1 MICLLP
7 TGQNSAAQ
15 EGRKK
20 AEQMCGGKMLRAL
33 YCSLHWLSCPTAPPC
48 LVVLFAPDQPLAR
61 KRRFV
66 PQLRSGGT
74 LTSLRPGSLGG
85 LQDIMAPQSSHG
97 SSDGIVPTLPA
108 RLLAMADILELPE
121 VSSSKHLAPDLS
133 RLASRSSS
141 TWNRRG
147 PGQKSKKKKKKRQS
161 RSREAVEAAL
171 HDDNWLK
178 AQFVKETSRYGR
190 PPACLE
196 SKVKEVLG
204 PKLFMKRGTQE
215 QPSWT
220 FMKWEDQ
227 TISPAA
233 SSAASSA
240 PVRPLAGAAR
250 GGVQGG
256 IMDGDTGTL
265 AVWTEKS
272 EKLVLATLGRLAVA
286 LRWTRLPSSA
296 EEDENGEITLP
307 RRWCGTFA
315 LAVKTDIEEVLAPIA
330 REILEDS
337 FEHLPRP
344 PSSWHGGSPHGSS
357 DNCCLTRHTSGG
369 GMRWRSMLSSPW
381 QNEDNISILEMLAA
395 LAEIRGALRGSWG
408 PKGLNRLARRV
419 MAVQLGLNTKSR
431 ANYRRA
437 LLRFFASLERE
448 CVPPYRHDR
457 GFSPDCGRD
466 FTAMAG
472 VAFPAGQQLEAAGN
486 ASEVELRLAC
496 REVQQSLEGLARCLM
511 CGTPSDL
518 SLRVQR
524 QPENPFDQLLP
535 LMKDANNVVLC
546 KGVPPDEY
554 LPLNTIC
561 FTVKKWDSADDV
573 LTVSV
578 DAASTMLAQRYPALA
593 WGQLKSILCE
603 HTRSVCKPA
612 ASDWAIALSAGSMSA
627 LDIAIAM
634 FLNPGDTIL
643 VEEFTFLAMIDACVA
658 AGLRLVPISCDSS
671 GLCPES
677 LELVLG
683 SERSAGRV
691 PKVLYTVP
699 VGQNPLGTR
708 LPAHRYQAIYDLCTE
723 HGVVILE
730 DDAYFY
736 QQHNAHDSLA
746 DDDGSAVG
754 ELQNLGATFVSI
766 DHKGMVF
773 RLESFAK
780 MLAPGF
786 RLGWVTG
793 PKRFIEAY
801 EKLCYIST
809 QQGSSLAMVCLASLL
824 SQWGRD
830 GLQAQL
836 RCLQL
841 GLRRRCRALLRAC
854 EAHLSDLATWAKP
867 QAGMF
872 LWLKMTRPT
881 STFSSEAL
889 VESMQRHGVV
899 AMPGS
904 FCSPEPDSRPVVS
917 MHCQFHASILTFS
930 I

>member
-1 MICLLP
+1 
-7 TGQNSAAQ
+7 
-15 EGRKK
+15 
-20 AEQMCGGKMLRAL
+20 
-33 YCSLHWLSCPTAPPC
+33 
-48 LVVLFAPDQPLAR
+48 
-61 KRRFV
+61 
-66 PQLRSGGT
+66 
-74 LTSLRPGSLGG
+74 
-85 LQDIMAPQSSHG
+85 
-97 SSDGIVPTLPA
+97 
-108 RLLAMADILELPE
+108 MADISQAHITNGG

-133 RLASRSSS
+133 RLASR
-141 TWNRRG
+141 
-147 PGQKSKKKKKKRQS
+147 
-161 RSREAVEAAL
+161 
-171 HDDNWLK
+171 
-178 AQFVKETSRYGR
+178 
-190 PPACLE
+190 
-196 SKVKEVLG
+196 
-204 PKLFMKRGTQE
+204 
-215 QPSWT
+215 
-220 FMKWEDQ
+220 
-227 TISPAA
+227 
-233 SSAASSA
+233 
-240 PVRPLAGAAR
+240 
-250 GGVQGG
+250 
-256 IMDGDTGTL
+256 
-265 AVWTEKS
+265 
-272 EKLVLATLGRLAVA
+272 
-286 LRWTRLPSSA
+286 
-296 EEDENGEITLP
+296 
-307 RRWCGTFA
+307 
-315 LAVKTDIEEVLAPIA
+315 
-330 REILEDS
+330 
-337 FEHLPRP
+337 
-344 PSSWHGGSPHGSS
+344 
-357 DNCCLTRHTSGG
+357 
-369 GMRWRSMLSSPW
+369 
-381 QNEDNISILEMLAA
+381 
-395 LAEIRGALRGSWG
+395 
-408 PKGLNRLARRV
+408 
-419 MAVQLGLNTKSR
+419 
-431 ANYRRA
+431 
-437 LLRFFASLERE
+437 
-448 CVPPYRHDR
+448 
-457 GFSPDCGRD
+457 
-466 FTAMAG
+466 
-472 VAFPAGQQLEAAGN
+472 LEAAGN

-496 REVQQSLEGLARCLM
+496 REVQQSLEGLARGLM
-511 CGTPSDL
+511 PGTASDL

-535 LMKDANNVVLC
+535 LMKDASNVVLC

-561 FTVKKWDSADDV
+561 FTVKKWDSVDDV
-573 LTVSV
+573 QTVNV

-658 AGLRLVPISCDSS
+658 AGVRLVPISCDSS

-677 LELVLG
+677 LELVLR

-691 PKVLYTVP
+691 PKLLYTVP

-708 LPAHRYQAIYDLCTE
+708 LPADRYQAIYDLCTE

-754 ELQNLGATFVSI
+754 DLENLGATFAAI
-766 DHKGMVF
+766 DHKGLVF

-836 RCLQL
+836 RSLQL

-881 STFSSEAL
+881 PTFSCEAL

-904 FCSPEPDSRPVVS
+904 FCSPEPGRAVPYLRLSFVTPEDSYPEGLRRLRKVLLELSLPLKS
-917 MHCQFHASILTFS
+917 SEEAYPSG
-930 I
+930 